1 MDKIKIGIPR
11 GLYYYYDGNFIKEF
25 FEQLGFE
32 VIVSAETNRE
42 IIDQGSYYASDEMC
56 LSLKTYLGHVN
67 YLKGKCDHLLV
78 MRIDNYG
85 LYDQMCTNF
94 ASLYDIVNNIF
105 DFNIIDIN
113 IDEKN
118 KKGMLKSLLKIGKK
132 FNIKR
137 SCIIAAYETSMIKTN
152 KHFKKLKMI
161 NHNKLNS
168 DNLKILIVSHPYNME
183 DKYIGEPLIKYLESM
198 NINVVYSYLFDNTN
212 ELSKKYSDDLY
223 WKYNKENIGAIELV
237 KDKINGV
244 IFISSFPCGPDSLVN
259 ELVIRKMKLPY
270 LNLVLD
276 DINSLTGTITRLESF
291 IDILHAR
298 N

>member
-1 MDKIKIGIPR
+1 VDKIKIGIPR

-137 SCIIAAYETSMIKTN
+137 SCIIAAYETSMIKAN

-198 NINVVYSYLFDNTN
+198 NINVICSYLFDNTN

-237 KDKINGV
+237 KDKINGI